1 MGNQHSKKGRVE
13 RTGNVLKTMP
23 LIPTDSL
30 NLVINQLD
38 I

>member
-1 MGNQHSKKGRVE
+1 MANQHSKKGRVK
-13 RTGNVLKTMP
+13 RTGNVFKTMP

-30 NLVINQLD
+30 NLAINQLD